1 MILKEIQMEKA
12 PRILIVDDDQMILES
27 LKALLRHKGYDIITT
42 GSAREALMS
51 LNKNVFDLAILD
63 VMMPE
68 MTGFE
73 LLDSLDRAN
82 LNTMFMIMTGDT
94 SMDYAIEAIRKMA
107 NDYIRKPFEP
117 DELLMRVEMV
127 LKQKLVRDERK
138 KVEAEKKSLE
148 KQLLHSQKMET
159 IGTLA
164 GGIAH
169 DFNNMLGIII
179 GSAELALELTQT
191 NDQVGKYL
199 NKILTA
205 SGRAEE
211 MVNRLLSFS
220 RLADSEKKPVNFLSV
235 IDESLKL
242 LRSSLPT
249 NVEIRRDL
257 QDTECSIMA
266 NSTQMNQ
273 VIINLCNNAAHAMDK
288 SGGILEL
295 KLDNVILDEDQ
306 IGYGNLPP
314 GKYVK
319 LTVADNG
326 HGIDSQIIDRIF
338 DPYFTTKE
346 PGKGTGM
353 GLAMVHGIV
362 KNHGGNIRVTSEVG
376 KGTEFD
382 ILFPVIEADVA
393 DVSAPSKAVSPKGK
407 ERILFVDD
415 EELIADTMKLVMEQ
429 LGYRVTA
436 FTRSQSALQEF
447 YAKPYDYDLIITDMI
462 MPEMTGDILS
472 KKIRAVRI
480 DLPIIMSTG
489 YNEKI
494 DAEKAKELG
503 IREIM
508 VKPVRMNVLAKTI
521 REVLDREKHDRRTSK
536 RFSASG
542 SSFIVPGSDSN
553 IRFDMIDISKS
564 GLAFRYY
571 RNGETIKEFDKLSI
585 ATADDKFVM
594 GDIGFKTVSD
604 VELFEDLDS
613 LDVSI
618 RRRGIQFDSLTPLQ
632 QKMLDHFIQNH
643 TSGAVN

>member
-1 MILKEIQMEKA
+1 MEKA
-12 PRILIVDDDQMILES
+12 PRIIIVDDDQMILES

-51 LNKNVFDLAILD
+51 INKNIFDLAILD

-127 LKQKLVRDERK
+127 LKQKQVRDERK
-138 KVEAEKKSLE
+138 KVEVEKKSLE

-179 GSAELALELTQT
+179 GSTELALEMIQA
-191 NDQVGKYL
+191 NDPVGKYL

-211 MVNRLLSFS
+211 MVKRLLSFS

-257 QDTECSIMA
+257 QEKECSIMA
-266 NSTQMNQ
+266 NSTQLNQ

-288 SGGILEL
+288 SGGVLEL
-295 KLDNVILDEDQ
+295 KLDNVMLDEDQ
-306 IGYGNLPP
+306 ASYGNLAP

-319 LTVADNG
+319 LTVTDNG

-362 KNHGGNIRVTSEVG
+362 KNHGGNISVESEAG
-376 KGTEFD
+376 KGTAFE
-382 ILFPVIEADVA
+382 ILFPVIEAEVVDI
-393 DVSAPSKAVSPKGK
+393 STPKTVSPRGK

-415 EELIADTMKLVMEQ
+415 EELIADTMRLVMEQ

-436 FTRSQSALQEF
+436 FCKSQLAFQAF
-447 YAKPYDYDLIITDMI
+447 CARPYDFDLIITDMI
-462 MPEMTGDILS
+462 MPEMTGDVLA

-508 VKPVRMNVLAKTI
+508 VKPVRMNVLARTI
-521 REVLDREKHDRRTSK
+521 REVLDRERHDRRTNK
-536 RFSASG
+536 RYSASG
-542 SSFIVPGSDSN
+542 NSFIIPDSDSN
-553 IRFDMIDISKS
+553 VRFDMIDISKS

-571 RNGETIKEFDKLSI
+571 RNGESIKEFDKLSI
-585 ATADDKFVM
+585 MTADDKFVM

-604 VELFEDLDS
+604 VELFEDLES

-618 RRRGIQFDSLTPLQ
+618 RRRGIQFDSMTPLQ
-632 QKMLDHFIQNH
+632 HKMLDHFIQNH
-643 TSGAVN
+643 TSGAIN

>member
-1 MILKEIQMEKA
+1 MEKA
-12 PRILIVDDDQMILES
+12 PRILIVDDDAMILDS
-27 LKALLRHKGYDIITT
+27 LRALLRHKGYDIFTT
-42 GSAREALMS
+42 ASAREALS
-51 LNKNVFDLAILD
+51 VLKKDIYDVALLD
-63 VMMPE
+63 IMMPE

-82 LNTMFMIMTGDT
+82 LSTMFMIMTGDA

-127 LKQKLVRDERK
+127 LKQKQVRDERK

-179 GSAELALELTQT
+179 GSAELALESILP

-220 RLADSEKKPVNFLSV
+220 RLADSEKKPVNFMNIL
-235 IDESLKL
+235 DESLKL
-242 LRSSLPT
+242 LRSSLPS

-257 QDTECSIMA
+257 PDTDCSIMA

-288 SGGILEL
+288 NGGILEL
-295 KLDNVILDEDQ
+295 RLDNVMLDEDQ
-306 IGYGNLPP
+306 TSYGNLET
-314 GKYVK
+314 GKYIK

-362 KNHGGNIRVTSEVG
+362 KNHDGTIRVSSEVG
-376 KGTEFD
+376 KGTKFE
-382 ILFPVIEADVA
+382 ILFPVIEADVVDA
-393 DVSAPSKAVSPKGK
+393 SVPLKTASPKGK

-415 EELIADTMKLVMEQ
+415 EELISDTMRLVMEQ
-429 LGYRVTA
+429 LGYRVNA
-436 FTRSQSALQEF
+436 FSKSDLALQEF
-447 YAKPYDYDLIITDMI
+447 LARPFDYDLIITDMI
-462 MPEMTGDILS
+462 MPDMTGDVLA
-472 KKIRAVRI
+472 KKIREVRNDI
-480 DLPIIMSTG
+480 PIIMSTG

-494 DAEKAKELG
+494 DTDSARELG
-503 IREIM
+503 IMEIM
-508 VKPVRMNVLAKTI
+508 VKPVRMNTLAKTI
-521 REVLDREKHDRRTSK
+521 REVLDSCKEDRRSDK
-536 RFSASG
+536 RYSISG
-542 SSFIVPGSDSN
+542 SSFIMPASDSN
-553 IRFDMIDISKS
+553 VRFDMIDISKT
-564 GLAFRYY
+564 GLSFRYY
-571 RNGETIKEFDKLSI
+571 RNGEAVKEFDKLSI
-585 ATADDKFVM
+585 LTADNKFIM

-604 VELFEDLDS
+604 VELFEDFDS

-618 RRRGIQFDSLTPLQ
+618 RRRGIQFETLTPLQ

-643 TSGAVN
+643 TSGVIN